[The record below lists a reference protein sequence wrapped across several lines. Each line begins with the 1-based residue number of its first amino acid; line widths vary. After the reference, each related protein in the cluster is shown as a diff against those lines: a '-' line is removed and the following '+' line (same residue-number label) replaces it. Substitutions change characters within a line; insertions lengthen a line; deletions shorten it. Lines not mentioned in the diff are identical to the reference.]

1 MNYYFL
7 LALPIIIGGQKI
19 LSQNIIDE
27 HKKKDYNLYAI
38 S

>member
-7 LALPIIIGGQKI
+7 LALPIIIGGQMII
-19 LSQNIIDE
+19 LTNIIDE
-27 HKKKDYNLYAI
+27 HKKKDYNVFAI